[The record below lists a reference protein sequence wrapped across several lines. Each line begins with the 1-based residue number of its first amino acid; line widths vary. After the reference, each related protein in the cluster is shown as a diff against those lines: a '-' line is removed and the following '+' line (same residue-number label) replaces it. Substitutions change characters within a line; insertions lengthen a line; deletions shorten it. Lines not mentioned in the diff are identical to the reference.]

1 MRSLICRGIL
11 KLLGWGYG
19 GKLPDSGPYLVIG
32 GPHTSNWDFIM
43 VLLYKYALKNPIK
56 YMAKQSL
63 FKPAYGWFFRMTGGL
78 PVNRFSSENKV
89 DQAVNYFKEDPNLVL
104 GLAPEGTRGKVN
116 KLRSG
121 FYYIA
126 RGANMPVVLIAI
138 DFGNKQM
145 VFHEPRMM
153 SDDVEVEL
161 DWVRSTFASVR
172 GKRPEFGIKN
182 MPQET

>member
-1 MRSLICRGIL
+1 MRSLICHAIL
-11 KLLGWGYG
+11 RLIGWGFE
-19 GKLPDSGPYLVIG
+19 GKLPESGPYLVLG
-32 GPHTSNWDFIM
+32 GPHTSNWDFVM

-78 PVNRFSSENKV
+78 PVNRKSSENKV
-89 DQAVNYFKEDPNLVL
+89 EQAINHFKQDPKLIL
-104 GLAPEGTRGKVN
+104 GLAPEGTRSKVA

-138 DFGNKQM
+138 DFGGKKM
-145 VFHEPRMM
+145 VFHKPRMM
-153 SDDVEVEL
+153 SDNVEDEL
-161 DWVRSTFASVR
+161 NWVRTEFANVK
-172 GKRPEFGIKN
+172 GKRPEFGIKDLDSS
-182 MPQET
+182 T